1 MDTRLISKKRYDE
14 RSVYMKHHRLIAFGL
29 ILTLALGLAS
39 VGYAATGNYDFQMKT
54 SIDGGFDISSK
65 VTKKD
70 ACGYFVLTVTGANL
84 QSGQSVNMYVRD
96 KNGYRVTESFYAKS
110 SNTPVKGAKR
120 DYFNKPAYGSSNPYR
135 LRGLLNKNRSD
146 GNYTTVKGRWTP

>member
-1 MDTRLISKKRYDE
+1 
-14 RSVYMKHHRLIAFGL
+14 MKFYRFIALGL
-29 ILTLALGLAS
+29 ILTLALALAS
-39 VGYAATGNYDFQMKT
+39 TGYAATGNYDFEMKT
-54 SIDGGFDISSK
+54 SIDGGFDISAK